1 MPATVVSC
9 IGEALLAARRPDHP
23 AYPRRHDAGC
33 NCRRLAG
40 AADVLPARLALI
52 DAGLLHR
59 FGTVDPEEWGIL
71 RLQLVAVASFT
82 SLMSLLGQCCQR
94 GCTRSPRQR

>member
-52 DAGLLHR
+52 DAGLLHG
-59 FGTVDPEEWGIL
+59 FGTVDPEEW
-71 RLQLVAVASFT
+71 
-82 SLMSLLGQCCQR
+82 MSLLGQCCQR